1 MLTPAPALGVSI
13 GHREN
18 TLSPMFSETRK
29 RNKMMT
35 YNYHLRS
42 AVAAVFA
49 TTFTLLFA
57 VITTTGGMLPGPAI
71 V

>member
-1 MLTPAPALGVSI
+1 
-13 GHREN
+13 
-18 TLSPMFSETRK
+18 MFSDTRK

-57 VITTTGGMLPGPAI
+57 VITTTGGMLPGAAI

>member
-1 MLTPAPALGVSI
+1 M
-13 GHREN
+13 
-18 TLSPMFSETRK
+18 MFH
-29 RNKMMT
+29 
-35 YNYHLRS
+35 YHLKS

-57 VITTTGGMLPGPAI
+57 VITTTGGALPGAAI

>member
-1 MLTPAPALGVSI
+1 MLTPVGRLGVSI

-18 TLSPMFSETRK
+18 TLSPCCPRSEK
-29 RNKMMT
+29 EKKMT
-35 YNYHLRS
+35 YDYHLKS
-42 AVAAVFA
+42 ALAAVFA

-57 VITTTGGMLPGPAI
+57 VITTTSGALPGAAL

>member
-1 MLTPAPALGVSI
+1 
-13 GHREN
+13 
-18 TLSPMFSETRK
+18 
-29 RNKMMT
+29 MT
-35 YNYHLRS
+35 TNYHLKS

-57 VITTTGGMLPGPAI
+57 VITTTGSMLPGAAL